1 MAFVIYERESTLIL
15 RDTKK
20 HGKGKEYHATEAAA
34 KAALSRAYKYGH
46 ITNPD
51 DYAIAEDWDFLEN
64 IEKTVERV
72 NIMSGKPYKER
83 VNTPACCSPSC
94 ETYWSM

>member
-1 MAFVIYERESTLIL
+1 MAFVVYNRESTKIL
-15 RDTKK
+15 FKTKK
-20 HGKGKEYHATEAAA
+20 HGKGQEYHATEAAA

-51 DYAIAEDWDFLEN
+51 DYAIAEDWDFAEN
-64 IEKTVERV
+64 IEKKIVK
-72 NIMSGKPYKER
+72 NLMSGEPVEIS
-83 VNTPACCSPSC
+83 VNTPLCCDPSS